1 MIARTGT
8 HLLFDAPG
16 RITMDELNFSDKF
29 LKSYAKGEVIF
40 TEGSIGQYM
49 YVIHS
54 GSVNILKG
62 NNGNENRVGQLH
74 KGDIFGE
81 MALVDNLPRS
91 ATAVAAEDSTS
102 VLEIDHAHFVYLVG
116 QQPAFAL
123 IVLKALSLRLR
134 SQLDTERRT
143 GD

>member
-1 MIARTGT
+1 
-8 HLLFDAPG
+8 
-16 RITMDELNFSDKF
+16 MDELNFSDKF

-40 TEGSIGQYM
+40 TEGSVGQYM
-49 YVIHS
+49 YVIHA

-62 NNGNENRVGQLH
+62 NNGSRDIVGKLQ

-134 SQLDTERRT
+134 NQMETEKRIA
-143 GD
+143 D